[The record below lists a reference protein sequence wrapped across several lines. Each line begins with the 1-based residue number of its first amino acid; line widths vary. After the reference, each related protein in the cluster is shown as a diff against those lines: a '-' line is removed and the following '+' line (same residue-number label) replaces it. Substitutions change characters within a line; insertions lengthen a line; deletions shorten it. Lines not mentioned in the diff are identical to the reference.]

1 MKINE
6 IIKKFGGQTNLANLL
21 GIRQSAIAYWV
32 KKGSIPNKWH
42 EKIIEIAQQQGL
54 PLTLL
59 NVDVRESS
67 TAEYIDSYGNGFNLS
82 NFGEGDLSNIALAPS
97 QFIFYTSTQ
106 GQVKVKVFLDD
117 ETIWTTQ
124 QGMAEIFD
132 TTKQTISYHL
142 NNIFKELELVKTA
155 TVKEILTVQTEGN
168 RSIERQLEYYNLDV
182 IISIGYRVKSQKGVR
197 FRQWATSVLK
207 NYIQNG
213 YVINGEKITNDRF
226 VSLENDVNILKSQMN
241 KINSK
246 IKENSLE
253 FNQNI
258 FFDGQIYDSY
268 SFVNDLIKLAK
279 SEIVLIDNYI
289 DDTVFTLFSKY
300 PNINF
305 TIYTSTISKQL
316 KLDFEKYSKQYKN
329 ISLKTFK
336 SSHDRFLIIDKK
348 EIYHL
353 GASLKDLGKKW
364 FLKESA

>member
-1 MKINE
+1 M
-6 IIKKFGGQTNLANLL
+6 Q
-21 GIRQSAIAYWV
+21 
-32 KKGSIPNKWH
+32 
-42 EKIIEIAQQQGL
+42 
-54 PLTLL
+54 
-59 NVDVRESS
+59 
-67 TAEYIDSYGNGFNLS
+67 
-82 NFGEGDLSNIALAPS
+82 DLSNLVV
-97 QFIFYTSTQ
+97 YND
-106 GQVKVKVFLDD
+106 GELELKVSVDS
-117 ETIWTTQ
+117 ETIWLTQ
-124 QGMAEIFD
+124 KQIAEVFGVNIPA
-132 TTKQTISYHL
+132 ISKHIKNIYKDNEL
-142 NNIFKELELVKTA
+142 NEFSTVSILE
-155 TVKEILTVQTEGN
+155 IVQKEGN
-168 RSIERQLEYYNLDV
+168 RNIVRNIEHYNLDIV
-182 IISIGYRVKSQKGVR
+182 LSVGYRTNSVKAIK

-226 VSLENDVNILKSQMN
+226 VSLENDVNILKSQIN

-246 IKENSLE
+246 IKNNSLE

-258 FFDGQIYDSY
+258 FFDGQIYDAY

-279 SEIVLIDNYI
+279 SEIILIDNYI
-289 DDTVFTLFSKY
+289 NDTVFTLFSKY

-364 FLKESA
+364 FAFSKMSLNSLNLDDILHKLEV